1 MIIAVI
7 LLSIWLLFAMIALLG
22 IIADNGTWNIADILT
37 ILLFVF
43 LFPIWLIAKI
53 IEKIVKKSKERKRKQ
68 KRKELYGEEQD
79 DE

>member
-7 LLSIWLLFAMIALLG
+7 LLSVWLLFALIAIFI
-22 IIADNGTWNIADILT
+22 IIADSGTWNIADVLT

-53 IEKIVKKSKERKRKQ
+53 IEKIVKKSKARKRKQ
-68 KRKELYGEEQD
+68 KRKELFGD
-79 DE
+79 DVE